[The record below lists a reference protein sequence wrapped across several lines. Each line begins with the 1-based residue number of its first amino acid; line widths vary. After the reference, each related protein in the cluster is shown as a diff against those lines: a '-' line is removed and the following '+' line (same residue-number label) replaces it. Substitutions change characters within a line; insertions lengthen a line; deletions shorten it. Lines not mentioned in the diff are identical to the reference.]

1 MRIDKI
7 EIQNF
12 KRFEKQMLELH
23 PQFTLLVGDNGAGK
37 TTLLDALAV
46 AAAVWLVKVPDSTL
60 ASSGRN
66 ILTNEIRLDPKK
78 EGDRIQFN
86 ECKPVAVLATGQ
98 IAGRD
103 VQWCRQ
109 IRKEGARTTNAEAKE
124 ALAIIADVFIR
135 VAGGD
140 KVLCPVIAYYGAGRS
155 WLPSQHR
162 NPKGKANG
170 PARRWEAF
178 YDCFEERIRLSDLQ
192 DWFQREVIAFANRGG
207 TWRPGYEVVK
217 MAILRCIPES
227 EDLWYD
233 GDRAEIVLSIDGKAQ
248 PFSLLSAGQR
258 MMVALIADIA
268 IKAVTQNAFLLPA
281 DQLGPEDRPWPRIL
295 RETPGLVLID
305 EVDVHLHPK
314 WQRRVVGDLKET
326 FPSMQFVATTHSPQV
341 IGEVPAD
348 EIRLMS
354 QTGEI
359 TQPRISM
366 GVDSNWILDHIM
378 PDAESRDA
386 KTRKLLDDIEEA
398 LDADDLIAAEK
409 NLREA
414 HDRIQGSDGELT
426 RLESSLESLKM
437 LAHEND

>member
-12 KRFEKQMLELH
+12 KRFKQQTLELH

-66 ILTNEIRLDPKK
+66 ILSNEIRLDPKK

-103 VQWCRQ
+103 LQWCRQ
-109 IRKEGARTTNAEAKE
+109 IRKEGARTTNADAKE

-155 WLPSQHR
+155 WLPSQQR
-162 NPKGKANG
+162 NPKGKAKG

-281 DQLGPEDRPWPRIL
+281 DQLGPDDRPWPRIL

-348 EIRLMS
+348 EIRMMS

-398 LDADDLIAAEK
+398 LDVDDLTAAEK
-409 NLREA
+409 KLREA

>member
-12 KRFEKQMLELH
+12 KRFEKQTLELH

-46 AAAVWLVKVPDSTL
+46 AAAVWLVKPPDSIL
-60 ASSGRN
+60 ANSGRN
-66 ILTNEIRLDPKK
+66 ILPTEIQLISKE
-78 EGDRIQFN
+78 EGDRTQFN
-86 ECKPVAVLATGQ
+86 ERKPVAVIATGE
-98 IAGRD
+98 IVGRD

-109 IRKEGARTTNAEAKE
+109 IRKDGSRTTNADAKQ
-124 ALAIIADVFIR
+124 ALAIIADVYKR
-135 VAGGD
+135 VENGD
-140 KVLCPVIAYYGAGRS
+140 NVLCPVVAYYGAGRS
-155 WLPSQHR
+155 WLPSKQL
-162 NPKGKANG
+162 NPIGKAAAL
-170 PARRWEAF
+170 ARRWGAF
-178 YDCFEERIRLSDLQ
+178 YDCFEERIRLGDLQ
-192 DWFQREVIAFANRGG
+192 DWFQREAFAFANRGG
-207 TWRPGYEVVK
+207 TWRPGYEAVK
-217 MAILRCIPES
+217 LAILRCIPGS
-227 EDLWYD
+227 TDL
-233 GDRAEIVLSIDGKAQ
+233 
-248 PFSLLSAGQR
+248 
-258 MMVALIADIA
+258 
-268 IKAVTQNAFLLPA
+268 
-281 DQLGPEDRPWPRIL
+281 WPRIL

-366 GVDSNWILDHIM
+366 GVDSNWILDHVM

-386 KTRKLLDDIEEA
+386 ETRKLLDDIEEA
-398 LDADDLIAAEK
+398 LDEDDLTAAEK
-409 NLREA
+409 KLREA
-414 HDRIQGSDGELT
+414 HDRIQGTDGELT

-437 LAHEND
+437 LAHETD

>member
-1 MRIDKI
+1 MRINKI

-12 KRFEKQMLELH
+12 KRFEKQTLELH

-86 ECKPVAVLATGQ
+86 ECKPVAVLSTGQ

-103 VQWCRQ
+103 LQWCRQ
-109 IRKEGARTTNAEAKE
+109 IRKEGARTTNADAKE
-124 ALAIIADVFIR
+124 ALAIIADVFNR
-135 VAGGD
+135 VAAGE

-155 WLPSQHR
+155 WLPSQQR

-281 DQLGPEDRPWPRIL
+281 DQLGPDDRPWPRIL

-378 PDAESRDA
+378 PNAESRDTE
-386 KTRKLLDDIEEA
+386 TRKLLDDIEEA
-398 LDADDLIAAEK
+398 LDEDDLTAAEK
-409 NLREA
+409 KLREA

>member
-1 MRIDKI
+1 MKIDKI
-7 EIQNF
+7 EIKNF
-12 KRFEKQMLELH
+12 KRFEKQTLELH

-66 ILTNEIRLDPKK
+66 ILSNEIRLDPKK

-109 IRKEGARTTNAEAKE
+109 IRKEGARTTNADAKE

-155 WLPSQHR
+155 WLPSQQR
-162 NPKGKANG
+162 SPKGKVNG

-178 YDCFEERIRLSDLQ
+178 YECFEERIRLSDLQ
-192 DWFQREVIAFANRGG
+192 DWFQREVIAFVNRGG

-227 EDLWYD
+227 NDLWYD
-233 GDRAEIVLSIDGKAQ
+233 GDRAEIVLSIDGRAQ

-281 DQLGPEDRPWPRIL
+281 DQLGPDDRPWPRIL

-341 IGEVPAD
+341 IGAVPAD
-348 EIRLMS
+348 EIRLIS

-359 TQPRISM
+359 TQPMISM

-386 KTRKLLDDIEEA
+386 ETRKLLDDIEEA
-398 LDADDLIAAEK
+398 LDEDNLTVAEK
-409 NLREA
+409 KLREA
-414 HDRIQGSDGELT
+414 HERIQGSNGELT
-426 RLESSLESLKM
+426 RLTAVQNNKS
-437 LAHEND
+437 NN

>member
-12 KRFEKQMLELH
+12 KRFEKQTLELH

-66 ILTNEIRLDPKK
+66 ILTNEIRLKSK
-78 EGDRIQFN
+78 EEGDRIQFN
-86 ECKPVAVLATGQ
+86 ECKPVAVLATGK

-103 VQWCRQ
+103 VHWCRQ
-109 IRKEGARTTNAEAKE
+109 IRKGGARTTNAEAKE

-155 WLPSQHR
+155 WLPSQQR

-192 DWFQREVIAFANRGG
+192 DWFQREVIAFVNRGG

-281 DQLGPEDRPWPRIL
+281 DQLGPDDRPWPRIL

-348 EIRLMS
+348 EIRMMS

-366 GVDSNWILDHIM
+366 GVDSNWILDHVM

-386 KTRKLLDDIEEA
+386 VTRKLLDDIEEA
-398 LDADDLIAAEK
+398 LDEDDLTAAEK
-409 NLREA
+409 KLREV

>member
-12 KRFEKQMLELH
+12 KRFEKQTLELH

-46 AAAVWLVKVPDSTL
+46 AAAVWLVKPPDSIL
-60 ASSGRN
+60 ANSGRN
-66 ILTNEIRLDPKK
+66 ILPTEIQLISKE
-78 EGDRIQFN
+78 EGDRTQFN
-86 ECKPVAVLATGQ
+86 ERKPVAVIATGE
-98 IAGRD
+98 IVGRD

-109 IRKEGARTTNAEAKE
+109 IRKDGSRTTNADAKQ
-124 ALAIIADVFIR
+124 ALAIIADVYKR
-135 VAGGD
+135 VENGD
-140 KVLCPVIAYYGAGRS
+140 NVLCPVVAYYGAGRS
-155 WLPSQHR
+155 WLPSKQL
-162 NPKGKANG
+162 NPIGKAAAL
-170 PARRWEAF
+170 ARRWGAF
-178 YDCFEERIRLSDLQ
+178 YDCFEERIRLGDLQ
-192 DWFQREVIAFANRGG
+192 DWFQREAFAFANRGG
-207 TWRPGYEVVK
+207 TWRPGYEAVK
-217 MAILRCIPES
+217 LAILRCIPGS
-227 EDLWYD
+227 TDLWYD
-233 GDRAEIVLSIDGKAQ
+233 GDRSEIVLLIDGKAQ
-248 PFSLLSAGQR
+248 PFSLMSAGQR

-281 DQLGPEDRPWPRIL
+281 DQLGPDDRPWPRIL

-386 KTRKLLDDIEEA
+386 ETRKLLDDIEEA
-398 LDADDLIAAEK
+398 LDEDDLTAAEK
-409 NLREA
+409 KLREA
-414 HDRIQGSDGELT
+414 HDRIQGTDGELT